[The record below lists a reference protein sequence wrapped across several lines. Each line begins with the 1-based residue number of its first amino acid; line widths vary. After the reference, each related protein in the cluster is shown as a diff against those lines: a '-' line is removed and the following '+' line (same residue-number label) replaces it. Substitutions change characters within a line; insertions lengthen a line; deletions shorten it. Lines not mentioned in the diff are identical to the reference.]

1 MALYTPPGRSPAR
14 PAAGETTNDKRED
27 SEDDLNKFY
36 VRPSIGLR
44 LWGPLVPASDNKAG
58 LWTLIGIQS
67 AIGLLCM
74 YRIKRLRTSL
84 KTVRKDIADF
94 PSLNRF
100 STTHG
105 ELLISPVSVTPI
117 KATSMSVQNGV
128 QKASYSGAA
137 FGTSSFFKSSS
148 QDSGSGGKFSGFST
162 FRQVVYLLTGTLLLS
177 QSLLEICRLKLLKYD
192 PWCEE
197 AKSVRDKK
205 FFNDIIRFYHEGIDP
220 TKVRVKDASSGNVMP
235 TNIPE
240 VKQSV
245 ALVRAQSEA
254 ENPIIKWY
262 GPLEYKP
269 MSFSEYLDKL
279 EYHLDMLVF
288 LQEKRKLKKG
298 SIEVMQKITHSS
310 TEVEQLKR
318 NNRELRKKTY
328 ELVSEAPKNSI
339 PRTDRTLT
347 YPTRGILMD
356 ADCKTAEDFDLQE
369 MWKLYDPWMSL
380 ALDTSLSIKFLP
392 TITGPAEAGD
402 HGSDELREPIDEP
415 ESSTK

>member
-1 MALYTPPGRSPAR
+1 MALYTPPGKSPAR
-14 PAAGETTNDKRED
+14 SAAETANDKKED
-27 SEDDLNKFY
+27 TEDDLNKFY

-67 AIGLLCM
+67 AVGLLCM

-105 ELLISPVSVTPI
+105 ELVVSPAITPVQ
-117 KATSMSVQNGV
+117 ATSLSVKNGV
-128 QKASYSGAA
+128 QKASYSGTA
-137 FGTSSFFKSSS
+137 FGASSFFKTSNQGSK
-148 QDSGSGGKFSGFST
+148 SGGEFGRFST
-162 FRQVVYLLTGTLLLS
+162 FRQVIYLLTGTLLLS

-288 LQEKRKLKKG
+288 LQEKRKLKRG
-298 SIEVMQKITHSS
+298 SAEVMQKITHSS
-310 TEVEQLKR
+310 TEVEELTSK
-318 NNRELRKKTY
+318 NRELRRKTY
-328 ELVSEAPKNSI
+328 ELVSNAPKGSI
-339 PRTDRTLT
+339 PRTDRALT

-356 ADCKTAEDFDLQE
+356 ADCKSPEDFDLQE
-369 MWKLYDPWMSL
+369 IWKLYDPWMSL

-392 TITGPAEAGD
+392 TITAPAEAGD
-402 HGSDELREPIDEP
+402 HSSDQLRDSIDEP
-415 ESSTK
+415 EGRTK

>member
-1 MALYTPPGRSPAR
+1 MALYTPPGKSPSR
-14 PAAGETTNDKRED
+14 PAAGEPEDDKRD
-27 SEDDLNKFY
+27 SVKDDVNKFY

-44 LWGPLVPASDNKAG
+44 LWGPLVPASDNKVG

-67 AIGLLCM
+67 AVGLLCM
-74 YRIKRLRTSL
+74 WRIKRLRTSL
-84 KTVRKDIADF
+84 RAVRKDIADF

-105 ELLISPVSVTPI
+105 ELVVAPPALTRVETPVMPPQPGI
-117 KATSMSVQNGV
+117 
-128 QKASYSGAA
+128 QKASYSGTS
-137 FGTSSFFKSSS
+137 FGGASSFFKGSS
-148 QDSGSGGKFSGFST
+148 DENGGSGRFST
-162 FRQVVYLLTGTLLLS
+162 FRQVLYLLTGTLLLS

-197 AKSVRDKK
+197 ARSVRDKK
-205 FFNDIIRFYHEGIDP
+205 FFNDIIQFYHEGIDP

-269 MSFSEYLDKL
+269 MSFTEYLDKL

-288 LQEKRKLKKG
+288 LQEKRKLKKD
-298 SIEVMQKITHSS
+298 SLEVMQKITHTTS
-310 TEVEQLKR
+310 EVEELTKK
-318 NNRELRKKTY
+318 NRELRKKAY
-328 ELVSEAPKNSI
+328 ELVSNAPKGSI
-339 PRTDRTLT
+339 PRADRLQA
-347 YPTRGILMD
+347 YPVRGVLMD
-356 ADCKTAEDFDLQE
+356 ADHETPEDFNLQDI
-369 MWKLYDPWMSL
+369 WNLYDPWMSL

-392 TITGPAEAGD
+392 TITTPAEGSD
-402 HGSDELREPIDEP
+402 HNTDELRETIEEP
-415 ESSTK
+415 EGKTK